1 MVRTSP
7 KLWRYEGC
15 LLPLPLKLYL
25 GFLIIRDRILRF
37 PKKSHG
43 CSCGFPHNT
52 TFVVPAF
59 VARVSVDN
67 RDNSP
72 PGASRSIRGLCG
84 LTKRQPTCMSKL
96 FSFYLK
102 QLPEE
107 HRTNGSI
114 PACKI
119 DVVCRSKTAC
129 CPSSDT
135 SCCFRQVCTGKNR
148 SRVGCIGGRSLSL
161 KGHTQ
166 THMQRKREK
175 STGGCLLFCGNQAEA
190 YKTAFLFLLPL
201 YLTSLHI
208 SSSLCLLCFSCF
220 HKSVFPE
227 VFGHHFSS
235 CPSGSLPLRLSL
247 SASSL

>member
-25 GFLIIRDRILRF
+25 GFLIIRDRILYF

-52 TFVVPAF
+52 TFNVVPAF

-72 PGASRSIRGLCG
+72 PGASRSILGLCG
-84 LTKRQPTCMSKL
+84 LTKRHLTCMSKL

-107 HRTNGSI
+107 HRRNGSI

-135 SCCFRQVCTGKNR
+135 SCCFRQVCTGKKTKNR
-148 SRVGCIGGRSLSL
+148 LRVGCIGGRLLSL
-161 KGHTQ
+161 KGHTH
-166 THMQRKREK
+166 THAEKEREK
-175 STGGCLLFCGNQAEA
+175 YRWMSVVLW
-190 YKTAFLFLLPL
+190 
-201 YLTSLHI
+201 
-208 SSSLCLLCFSCF
+208 
-220 HKSVFPE
+220 KS
-227 VFGHHFSS
+227 G
-235 CPSGSLPLRLSL
+235 
-247 SASSL
+247 